1 MAISSKRVP
10 SLTASANYAQ
20 FGSWKTDL
28 KAYLSYN
35 DMQLWSSL
43 DESKMPDAFPAT
55 IAEDAAGYDEYV
67 AQTTRFKS
75 RYDIDDEW
83 SFLAS
88 SGPPRTLRASSIR
101 ATCLSAAASRAA
113 CCRSRPF
120 CSNFSPVCFPKIQ
133 IAMTNVKFQPS
144 ASV

>member
-43 DESKMPDAFPAT
+43 DESKMPDAFPAAV
-55 IAEDAAGYDEYV
+55 AEDATGYDEYV
-67 AQTTRFKS
+67 AETTRFKS
-75 RYDIDDEW
+75 RYGIDDEW

-88 SGPPRTLRASSIR
+88 SEKARKKSSPRPRP
-101 ATCLSAAASRAA
+101 SAATVAAGDSFFSRGMCRNRDSVLEIATRPIASFLERKLK
-113 CCRSRPF
+113 C
-120 CSNFSPVCFPKIQ
+120 
-133 IAMTNVKFQPS
+133 
-144 ASV
+144 